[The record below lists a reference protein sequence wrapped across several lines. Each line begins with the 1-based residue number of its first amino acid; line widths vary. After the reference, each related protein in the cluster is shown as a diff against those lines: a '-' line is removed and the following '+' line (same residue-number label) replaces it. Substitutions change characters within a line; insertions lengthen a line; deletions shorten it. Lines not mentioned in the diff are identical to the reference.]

1 MCRRLKHSWKQR
13 ELRPSTSEF
22 NGLSWNTLSPC
33 SLEYRLR
40 HFPFLPPSCPLR
52 LQVFQR
58 VSPRNCSKDGRT
70 LRVLS
75 GTLQLLMLK
84 SDWLGPLT
92 SLPCGYS
99 PALDLRA
106 LRLRTGSPGQAVF
119 GQSVQPWRKLCS
131 TAESDAL

>member
-1 MCRRLKHSWKQR
+1 MCRRLKLSWKQR
-13 ELRPSTSEF
+13 ELRRSMSEF
-22 NGLSWNTLSPC
+22 SGPNWNMLSPC
-33 SLEYRLR
+33 SPEQRLR
-40 HFPFLPPSCPLR
+40 LFPFLPRSWHLR
-52 LQVFQR
+52 LQVFQQ

-75 GTLQLLMLK
+75 GMLQLLMPK

-92 SLPCGYS
+92 SLPCTYS

-106 LRLRTGSPGQAVF
+106 LRLQTGSPGQA
-119 GQSVQPWRKLCS
+119 GSGRSVRPWHKLCS